1 MPKCKKRHFLVN
13 NIINYNEYPVK
24 EVLEELLK
32 DRTTGQNIIF
42 ATNIYK
48 EIDSSINEKTQITKS
63 YIDRISLQ
71 PRFSKSLK
79 EQSERTRNKAEVFTP
94 SWVCNRMINYYDQ
107 EWFGRKNVFNTEKE
121 QEWIISSNP
130 ITFKKSNN
138 WQKYVNSKRLEISCG
153 EAPFIVSRYDAVSGD
168 MIPIKDRIGILD
180 RKLRIVNENATD
192 ESEWLEWV
200 YKAYKS
206 VYGYELQGDNLLI
219 ARINLLITFV
229 DYMQDRWERDPNN
242 SELKTITNIIVWNFW
257 QMDGLTGLIP
267 FEKPREENH
276 QLDLFGVYEANTVQ
290 NNVKCKI
297 FNWTTNKEEYFKE

>member
-1 MPKCKKRHFLVN
+1 MN
-13 NIINYNEYPVK
+13 NTINYNEYPVK
-24 EVLEELLK
+24 EVLDELLK
-32 DRTTGQNIIF
+32 DRTTEQNIIF

-48 EIDSSINEKTQITKS
+48 EIDSSINEKTQITKA
-63 YIDRISLQ
+63 YIDKISLQ
-71 PRFSKSLK
+71 PRFSKTLK
-79 EQSERTRNKAEVFTP
+79 EKSERTRNKAEVFSP
-94 SWVCNRMINYYDQ
+94 SWICNRMINYYDQ
-107 EWFGRKNVFNTEKE
+107 EWFEKKNVFNTEKE
-121 QEWIISSNP
+121 QEWITSSNP
-130 ITFKKSNN
+130 IIFKKSKN

-153 EAPFIVSRYDAVSGD
+153 EAPFIVSRYDAVSGN

-229 DYMQDRWERDPNN
+229 DYIQDRWERDPNN

-267 FEKPREENH
+267 FEKPREENQ

>member
-1 MPKCKKRHFLVN
+1 MN
-13 NIINYNEYPVK
+13 NTINYNEYPVK
-24 EVLEELLK
+24 EVLDELLK
-32 DRTTGQNIIF
+32 DRTTEQNIIF

-48 EIDSSINEKTQITKS
+48 EIDSSINEKTQITKA
-63 YIDRISLQ
+63 YIDKISLQ
-71 PRFSKSLK
+71 PRFSKTLK
-79 EQSERTRNKAEVFTP
+79 EKSERTRNKAEVFSP
-94 SWVCNRMINYYDQ
+94 SWICNRMINYYDQ
-107 EWFGRKNVFNTEKE
+107 EWFEKKNVFNTEKE
-121 QEWIISSNP
+121 QEWITSSNP
-130 ITFKKSNN
+130 IIFKKSKN

-229 DYMQDRWERDPNN
+229 DYIQDRWERDPNN

-267 FEKPREENH
+267 FEKPREENQ

>member
-1 MPKCKKRHFLVN
+1 MN
-13 NIINYNEYPVK
+13 NTINYNEYPVK
-24 EVLEELLK
+24 EVLNELLK
-32 DRTTGQNIIF
+32 DRTTEQNIIF

-48 EIDSSINEKTQITKS
+48 EIDSSINEKTQITKA
-63 YIDRISLQ
+63 YIDKISLQ
-71 PRFSKSLK
+71 PRFSKTLK
-79 EQSERTRNKAEVFTP
+79 EKSERTRNKAEVFSP
-94 SWVCNRMINYYDQ
+94 SWICNRMINYYDQ

-130 ITFKKSNN
+130 ITFKKSKN

-168 MIPIKDRIGILD
+168 MIPIKERIGILD

-192 ESEWLEWV
+192 ESEWLKWV

-229 DYMQDRWERDPNN
+229 DYMQNRWEREPNN

-267 FEKPREENH
+267 FEKPKCCG
-276 QLDLFGVYEANTVQ
+276 QLFL
-290 NNVKCKI
+290 
-297 FNWTTNKEEYFKE
+297 

>member
-1 MPKCKKRHFLVN
+1 MN
-13 NIINYNEYPVK
+13 NTINYNEYPVK
-24 EVLEELLK
+24 EVLNELLK
-32 DRTTGQNIIF
+32 DRTTEQNIIF

-48 EIDSSINEKTQITKS
+48 EIDSSINEKTQITKA
-63 YIDRISLQ
+63 YIDKISLQ
-71 PRFSKSLK
+71 PRFSKTLK
-79 EQSERTRNKAEVFTP
+79 EKSERTRNKAEVFSP
-94 SWVCNRMINYYDQ
+94 SWICNRMINYYDQ

-130 ITFKKSNN
+130 ITFKKSKN

-168 MIPIKDRIGILD
+168 MIPIKERIGILD

-192 ESEWLEWV
+192 ESEWLKWV

-229 DYMQDRWERDPNN
+229 DYMQNRWEREPNN

-267 FEKPREENH
+267 FEKPKEENH

-297 FNWTTNKEEYFKE
+297 FNWTTNKEEFFKE

>member
-1 MPKCKKRHFLVN
+1 MN
-13 NIINYNEYPVK
+13 NTINYNEYPVK
-24 EVLEELLK
+24 EVLDELLK
-32 DRTTGQNIIF
+32 DRTTEQNIIF

-48 EIDSSINEKTQITKS
+48 EIDSSINEKTQITKA
-63 YIDRISLQ
+63 YIDKISLQ
-71 PRFSKSLK
+71 PRFSKTLK
-79 EQSERTRNKAEVFTP
+79 EKSERTRNKAEVFSP
-94 SWVCNRMINYYDQ
+94 SWICNRMINYYDQ

-168 MIPIKDRIGILD
+168 MIPIKKRIGILD

-276 QLDLFGVYEANTVQ
+276 QLDLFGMYEANTAQ

-297 FNWTTNKEEYFKE
+297 FNWTSNKEEYFNESR